1 MGLAGVWAGCSNQA
15 GARAFRELVAETRR
29 PILDPVMRPEPLTW
43 RDNAITAAWLGHSTV
58 LINFYGLTIL
68 TDPVLGKRAGAS
80 TFLGNIGAKRLV
92 APALPPDGLPP
103 IDLVVLSHS
112 HMDHLD
118 FSTLAALPGKPQ
130 AVAAHA
136 TDDLLKGTRLR
147 GAKTLAWGE
156 KHLFKTAKGNLEAR
170 AFEVKHWGAR
180 WRYDRYHG
188 YNGYVLSR
196 EGRRIIFGGDTA
208 FIDTFRGLRGG
219 GPYDLALMPIG
230 AYDPWINSHC
240 NPEQAVR
247 MTNDAGARFLLPIH
261 FQTFPLGRE
270 GSLEPLWRLEA
281 AMEPERIGWR
291 DVGATFQI

>member
-1 MGLAGVWAGCSNQA
+1 M
-15 GARAFRELVAETRR
+15 
-29 PILDPVMRPEPLTW
+29 
-43 RDNAITAAWLGHSTV
+43 
-58 LINFYGLTIL
+58 
-68 TDPVLGKRAGAS
+68 
-80 TFLGNIGAKRLV
+80 
-92 APALPPDGLPP
+92 
-103 IDLVVLSHS
+103 
-112 HMDHLD
+112 
-118 FSTLAALPGKPQ
+118 
-130 AVAAHA
+130 
-136 TDDLLKGTRLR
+136 
-147 GAKTLAWGE
+147 
-156 KHLFKTAKGNLEAR
+156 
-170 AFEVKHWGAR
+170 KHWGAR